1 MGDKQVSSSGSQQEK
16 EKKLNNAKTLHNK
29 KTNKKD

>member
-1 MGDKQVSSSGSQQEK
+1 MSEKQNSSCASQQEK
-16 EKKLNNAKTLHNK
+16 EKKLNNAKVKHSK